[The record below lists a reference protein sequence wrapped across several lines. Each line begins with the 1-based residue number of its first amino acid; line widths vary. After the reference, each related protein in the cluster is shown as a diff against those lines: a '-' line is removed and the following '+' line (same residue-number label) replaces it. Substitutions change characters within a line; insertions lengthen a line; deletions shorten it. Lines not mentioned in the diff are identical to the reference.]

1 VAGGHAAQN
10 LAINQNLSMNRTTAM
25 TMRTGGQIIIDCLE
39 AQGVDRIFCV
49 PGESYLPVL
58 DALHDTTIQTIV
70 TRHEGAAA
78 IMAEADA
85 KLTRRPGLCMVTR
98 GPGATNA
105 ALGIHIARQDSTPL
119 VMLVGQI
126 ASSMRGRDAFQEVDY
141 RQTFGDLAKWA
152 DEIDSADRVPEML
165 NRAFH
170 VALSGRPG
178 PVVLAMPED
187 MLAATTAAR
196 PGPLVNVTAPSPNA
210 DQVARFIA
218 MMEAAK
224 DPIVVAGGSQWT
236 EDDVTAL
243 HALSERFDVPVS
255 CSFRRQHLFDHM
267 HPNYAGDAGLGI
279 NPKLVSRLK
288 DADLVVLLGGR
299 FSEVPSQDYTLL
311 GIPQAKQKLVHVH
324 ACSNELGRVYA
335 ADLAIQS
342 GAGAFVSAVLTAT
355 LDEPRDNPK
364 RGPAAHAEYRI
375 WTDTPKP
382 SPGKVEL
389 GGIMTRLRQIAADD
403 ALMVNGSG
411 NSSVW
416 VHRYW
421 RYRQHNSQLAATA
434 GSMGYGLPSAIA
446 GKLRESHRQVIC
458 LVGDG
463 CFQMTM
469 QDFATAVQYDVP
481 IIVII
486 ADNGMHGTIR
496 MHQERHFPGR
506 VVATDIT
513 NPDFEMFAQSCG
525 GFGATVTSNEQFA
538 GAFTEA
544 VASGKPA
551 IINLKL
557 DPQALTPMKT
567 LDEIR
572 DDALAARR

>member
-1 VAGGHAAQN
+1 
-10 LAINQNLSMNRTTAM
+10 
-25 TMRTGGQIIIDCLE
+25 MRTGGQLIIDCLQR
-39 AQGVDRIFCV
+39 QGVDRIFCV

-58 DALHDTTIQTIV
+58 DALHDTDIETIV

-85 KLTRRPGLCMVTR
+85 KLTRRPGICMVTR

-105 ALGIHIARQDSTPL
+105 ALGIHIAKQDSTPL

-126 ASSMRGRDAFQEVDY
+126 ARDMRGRDAFQEVDY

-152 DEIDSADRVPEML
+152 DEIDSAERVPEMI
-165 NRAFH
+165 NRAFN

-187 MLAATTAAR
+187 MLREPADVS
-196 PGPLVNVTAPSPNA
+196 PGPVVAVTPPAPGA
-210 DQVARFIA
+210 GQVGQFVE
-218 MMEAAK
+218 MLDAAK
-224 DPIVVAGGSQWT
+224 TPIVVAGGAQWT
-236 EDDVTAL
+236 AEDVAAL
-243 HALSERFDVPVS
+243 RVLSERFDLPVS
-255 CSFRRQHLFDHM
+255 CSFRRQHLFDHL
-267 HPNYAGDAGLGI
+267 HPNYAGDAGLGV
-279 NPKLVSRLK
+279 NPKLVARLK
-288 DADLVVLLGGR
+288 DSDLVILLGGR
-299 FSEVPSQDYTLL
+299 FSEVSSQDYKVL
-311 GIPQAKQKLVHVH
+311 GIPKAMQTLVHVH
-324 ACSNELGRVYA
+324 ACSDELGRVYA

-342 GAGAFVSAVLTAT
+342 GAGAFLSAVLAATSDRATARAT
-355 LDEPRDNPK
+355 S
-364 RGPAAHAEYRI
+364 GPEAHADYRA
-375 WTDTPKP
+375 WTDAPRP
-382 SPGKVEL
+382 SPGAVEL
-389 GGIMTRLRQIAADD
+389 GGVMASLRDLAGD

-411 NSSVW
+411 NASVW

-434 GSMGYGLPSAIA
+434 GSMGYGLPAAIA
-446 GKLRESHRQVIC
+446 GKLRQPERDVVC

-469 QDFATAVQYDVP
+469 QEFATAVQYNVP
-481 IIVII
+481 IIVLV

-513 NPDFEMFAQSCG
+513 NPDFAMFAQSCG
-525 GFGATVTSNEQFA
+525 GHGETVTANDQFA
-538 GAFTEA
+538 DAFA
-544 VASGKPA
+544 RAKASGKPA
-551 IINLKL
+551 LINLKL
-557 DPQALTPMKT
+557 DPQALTPVKT

-572 DDALAARR
+572 EDALAARG

>member
-1 VAGGHAAQN
+1 
-10 LAINQNLSMNRTTAM
+10 
-25 TMRTGGQIIIDCLE
+25 MRTGGQIIIDCLQ

-58 DALHDTTIQTIV
+58 DALHDTEIETIV

-85 KLTRRPGLCMVTR
+85 KLTRRPGICMVTR

-119 VMLVGQI
+119 IMLVGQI
-126 ASSMRGRDAFQEVDY
+126 ARDMRGRDAFQEVDY

-152 DEIDSADRVPEML
+152 DEIDSAERVPEII
-165 NRAFH
+165 NRAWH

-187 MLAATTAAR
+187 MLREPANVS
-196 PGPLVNVTAPSPNA
+196 PGPLVAVTPPAPSA
-210 DQVARFIA
+210 EQVEEFVE
-218 MMEAAK
+218 MLDAAK
-224 DPIVVAGGSQWT
+224 NPIVVAGGSQWT
-236 EDDVTAL
+236 AEDVAAL
-243 HALSERFDVPVS
+243 RTLSERMDLPVS
-255 CSFRRQHLFDHM
+255 CSFRRQHLFDHL
-267 HPNYAGDAGLGI
+267 HPNYAGDAGLGV
-279 NPKLVSRLK
+279 NPNLVARLK

-299 FSEVPSQDYTLL
+299 FSEVPSQDYKVL
-311 GIPQAKQKLVHVH
+311 GIPEPSQTLVHVH

-335 ADLAIQS
+335 PDLAIQA
-342 GAGAFVSAVLTAT
+342 GAGAFLSAVLASTADRT
-355 LDEPRDNPK
+355 DAAPQ
-364 RGPAAHAEYRI
+364 RGPQAHAEYRG
-375 WTDTPKP
+375 WTDSPKP
-382 SPGKVEL
+382 SPGAVEL
-389 GGIMTRLRQIAADD
+389 GGIMAMLRDLTDDD

-411 NSSVW
+411 NASVW

-434 GSMGYGLPSAIA
+434 GSMGYGLPAAIA
-446 GKLRESHRQVIC
+446 GKLRAPDGDVIC

-469 QDFATAVQYDVP
+469 QEFATAAQYDVP
-481 IIVII
+481 IIVMI

-506 VVATDIT
+506 VVATDIQ
-513 NPDFEMFAQSCG
+513 NPDFAAFAEACG
-525 GFGATVTSNEQFA
+525 GHGETVTANDQFA
-538 GAFTEA
+538 DAFSRA
-544 VASGKPA
+544 KSSGKPA
-551 IINLKL
+551 LINLKL
-557 DPQALTPMKT
+557 DPQALTPVKT

-572 DDALAARR
+572 EEALAARA